1 MTNQRRGGHVLDAV
15 IRVVGDRGME
25 PPGLRVVAAE
35 AGVSLAQVQ
44 YYFRNKD
51 ELIAA
56 AFEQVSEDFEQS
68 LAALDRSGTR
78 RAVLGRALREWFPLD
93 ERRAAATR
101 VWLAFTARAAIS
113 AELRATAHRT
123 DQQLRELLT
132 EVLRE
137 ARDAGALV
145 SGLTPEHEAITLMAL
160 IDGLVVQAL
169 NAEES
174 EREQF
179 AVVLDAHL
187 DRLLPE

>member
-93 ERRAAATR
+93 EQRAAATR
-101 VWLAFTARAAIS
+101 VWLPSPRTAIS
-113 AELRATAHRT
+113 DGLRATAHRT
-123 DQQLRELLT
+123 DQQLRQLLT

-137 ARDAGALV
+137 ARDAGTLASELA
-145 SGLTPEHEAITLMAL
+145 PEREAIALIAL

-169 NAEES
+169 DTDES
-174 EREQF
+174 ERELF
-179 AVVLDAHL
+179 AAVLDAHL
-187 DRLLPE
+187 DRLLPA